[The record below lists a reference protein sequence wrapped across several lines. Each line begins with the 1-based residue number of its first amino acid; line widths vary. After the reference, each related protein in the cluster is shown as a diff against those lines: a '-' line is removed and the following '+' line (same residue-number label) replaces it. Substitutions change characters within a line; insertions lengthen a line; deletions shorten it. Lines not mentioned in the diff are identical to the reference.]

1 MRVGSK
7 VRLNPML
14 NKQKKDVS
22 RRTRSDK
29 KRDIKIPVTKEEKL
43 FIIRASI
50 ERKES
55 ETDYCTQLLKSSLS
69 RNREFE
75 EVEYRNLEDTVH
87 VKVNAFLEEQIAYY
101 AALWGWR
108 SMRKVAHRIFKQSLR
123 LERGE
128 IIFEG
133 I

>member
-1 MRVGSK
+1 
-7 VRLNPML
+7 ML
-14 NKQKKDVS
+14 NQKKKDVS

-29 KRDIKIPVTKEEKL
+29 KRDIKIPVTKDEKE

-50 ERKES
+50 ERR
-55 ETDYCTQLLKSSLS
+55 ETETEYCTKVLKTALS
-69 RNREFE
+69 RHSEFY
-75 EVEYRNLEDTVH
+75 EVEYQNLKDTVH
-87 VKVNAFLEEQIAYY
+87 VKVDVFLEEQIAYY
-101 AALWGWR
+101 AALWGCR
-108 SMRKVAHRIFKQSLR
+108 SIRKVAHRIFMQELR

>member
-1 MRVGSK
+1 M
-7 VRLNPML
+7 RLNPML

-55 ETDYCTQLLKSSLS
+55 ETDYCTQLLQSSLS

-75 EVEYRNLEDTVH
+75 EVEYVNHKETVH
-87 VKVNAFLEEQIAYY
+87 VKVNAFLEEQITYY
-101 AALWGWR
+101 AALWGCR
-108 SMRKVAHRIFKQSLR
+108 SIRKVTHRIFMQSLR

>member
-1 MRVGSK
+1 MHI
-7 VRLNPML
+7 NPML
-14 NKQKKDVS
+14 NQKKKDVS

-29 KRDIKIPVTKEEKL
+29 KRDIKIPVTKDEKE

-50 ERKES
+50 ERR
-55 ETDYCTQLLKSSLS
+55 ETETEYCTKVLKTALS
-69 RNREFE
+69 RHSEFY
-75 EVEYRNLEDTVH
+75 EVEYQNLKDTVH
-87 VKVNAFLEEQIAYY
+87 VKVDVFLEEQIAYY
-101 AALWGWR
+101 AALWGCR
-108 SMRKVAHRIFKQSLR
+108 SIRKVAHRIFMQELR

>member
-1 MRVGSK
+1 
-7 VRLNPML
+7 ML
-14 NKQKKDVS
+14 NGKRKDVS
-22 RRTRSDK
+22 RRIRSDK
-29 KRDIKIPVTKEEKL
+29 KRDIKIPVTKEEKS
-43 FIIRASI
+43 FIIMASI

-55 ETDYCTQLLKSSLS
+55 ETDYCTQLLKSALA
-69 RNREFE
+69 RNTEFD
-75 EVEYRNLEDTVH
+75 EVKYQNLEDTVH

-101 AALWGWR
+101 AALWGWG
-108 SMRKVAHRIFKQSLR
+108 SMRKVAHRIFMQSLR